1 MLFINILVILM
12 CCMVTIVIGSMLFI
26 MVTGTNNIAR
36 TRNNIVNNG
45 MIHLNIIRNNTVGI
59 EQITAES
66 TICSSSSN
74 TNSSSNSSSSASTSN
89 SRIDCE
95 EKIEPELVCDLV

>member
-1 MLFINILVILM
+1 MLFINILIILM
-12 CCMVTIVIGSMLFI
+12 CCMVTIVIGSLLFI

-59 EQITAES
+59 ETITAES
-66 TICSSSSN
+66 TICSSS
-74 TNSSSNSSSSASTSN
+74 NSSSNSSNNSSSS

-95 EKIEPELVCDLV
+95 EKIDPELVCNLV